1 MATSP
6 GGTIELLARHAN
18 SSATADDAVKWAI
31 DALVDGFD
39 SPSLRQ
45 LAGLNSPTA
54 WFEAM
59 PLFERTLNEL
69 QLEIPRSK
77 NEILRLYLR
86 SVAESIVSGVR
97 SPSVALAV
105 IHREV
110 LGPLNHPP
118 DLMPWCY
125 LWEGLEPVTFA
136 SLDDAAI
143 ASAVRA
149 LARDTLA
156 GSTA

>member
-6 GGTIELLARHAN
+6 VGTIELLARHAN
-18 SSATADDAVKWAI
+18 SSATGDDAVKWAI

-86 SVAESIVSGVR
+86 SVAESIVTGVR
-97 SPSVALAV
+97 SPSVALEV

-110 LGPLNHPP
+110 LGPLNHPL

-143 ASAVRA
+143 ARAVRA